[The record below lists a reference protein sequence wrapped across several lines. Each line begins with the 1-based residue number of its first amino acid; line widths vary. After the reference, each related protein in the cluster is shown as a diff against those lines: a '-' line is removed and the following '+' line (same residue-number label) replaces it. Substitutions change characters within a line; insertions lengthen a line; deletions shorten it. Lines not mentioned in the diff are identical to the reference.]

1 MPMPLMRSAFTPTT
15 TLTPLR
21 PYAYGPPMM
30 AHSLA
35 PPPPPTMS
43 PSSAGHSMSSDF
55 TLRPLEPDWQ
65 FYKPEDGTWES
76 FEETGNWSLESNY
89 QAYHRARGALPHPSI
104 VGGNGVVYNI
114 DYANMIQYRQDD
126 PDRIRKIRRC

>member
-1 MPMPLMRSAFTPTT
+1 MPPAPAPHTLSSTMPMPLMRSAFTPTT

-35 PPPPPTMS
+35 PPPPMS

-65 FYKPEDGTWES
+65 FY
-76 FEETGNWSLESNY
+76 
-89 QAYHRARGALPHPSI
+89 ARPLPLVALQHS
-104 VGGNGVVYNI
+104 V
-114 DYANMIQYRQDD
+114 Q
-126 PDRIRKIRRC
+126 